1 MRMGRPSDGVCVCV
15 CVVAGA
21 VESRSGRC
29 EVRLPNVP
37 SRAMAEHLQRQPA
50 AKTGKGTPL
59 LLQLLQ
65 LLLPLLLLQQL
76 LLLTQM

>member
-1 MRMGRPSDGVCVCV
+1 
-15 CVVAGA
+15 
-21 VESRSGRC
+21 
-29 EVRLPNVP
+29 
-37 SRAMAEHLQRQPA
+37 MAEHLQRQPA

-76 LLLTQM
+76 LLLLLLTQM